1 MLDRFLRDCRVS
13 VRNEV
18 KIQKLVIIF
27 ISFND
32 DLDGRPLCFAC
43 GTCFGALTSLAL
55 DQMGTD
61 SVDGMFGVQRW
72 NR

>member
-32 DLDGRPLCFAC
+32 DLDGRPLCFCLWYVLFASDVVGPRSNGHRQC
-43 GTCFGALTSLAL
+43 GWNVRRAALE
-55 DQMGTD
+55 
-61 SVDGMFGVQRW
+61 
-72 NR
+72 